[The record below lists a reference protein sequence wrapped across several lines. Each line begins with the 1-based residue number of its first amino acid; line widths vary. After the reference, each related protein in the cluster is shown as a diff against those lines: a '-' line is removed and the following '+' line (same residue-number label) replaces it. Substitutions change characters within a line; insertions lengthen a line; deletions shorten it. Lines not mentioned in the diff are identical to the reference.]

1 MRDIKY
7 EQFWC
12 VRVPKRSG
20 EAVRSALAE
29 MGALQR
35 NAAVRKDQ
43 EYLYFPLKDKINV
56 DELKVS
62 YSDLKLL
69 RMDFEYE
76 EKQTFASILGFTPSF
91 EMIGDLAIIDSDD
104 PDAAEIADAIL
115 LIQKNISTVLG
126 TLSPVTGEFRVREF
140 CVLAGVPKT
149 QTVHR
154 EYGCRYEVDLARVY
168 FTPRLGTE
176 RKRIAD
182 QIGQGDVVVD
192 MFAGAGPFS
201 ILIAKTV
208 GQVQVV
214 AIDKNPVAIEYLKR
228 NAQLNRTPNIK
239 IICGDVR
246 DVAPDLRNIS
256 DHLIMN
262 LPHSANEFLDCA
274 LMILK
279 PGGVIHYYDIA
290 PDSDPF
296 TGAREAIEQA
306 ASDCGRELG
315 GLVRVQVLD
324 ERIVRSY
331 SPNQYN
337 VALDVRVG

>member
-12 VRVPKRSG
+12 VRAPKRSG

-35 NAAVRKDQ
+35 DAAVRRDQ
-43 EYLYFPLKDKINV
+43 EHLYFPLKDEIDVGVLEV
-56 DELKVS
+56 DS
-62 YSDLKLL
+62 SDLKLL

-76 EKQTFASILGFTPSF
+76 EKQTFTSILGFTPSF

-154 EYGCRYEVDLARVY
+154 EYGCRYKVDLARVY

-182 QIGQGDVVVD
+182 QIEQGDVVVD
-192 MFAGAGPFS
+192 MFAGVGPFS

-208 GQVQVV
+208 EQMQVI
-214 AIDKNPVAIEYLKR
+214 AIDKNPVAIEYLER
-228 NAQLNRTPNIK
+228 NAQLNRIKNIK

-246 DVAPDLRNIS
+246 DIAPDLRNIA

-274 LMILK
+274 LTILK

-296 TGAREAIEQA
+296 TGAREAIERA
-306 ASDCGRELG
+306 ASDCGLG
-315 GLVRVQVLD
+315 GLVRVLD

-331 SPNQYN
+331 SPHQYN